1 MNRQE
6 TLEQEKNQIE
16 QKIKQSREQLVK
28 NLEEKKHFVLHQQ
41 IRKIQHHYELLK
53 RI

>member
-1 MNRQE
+1 MKLQE
-6 TLEQEKNQIE
+6 ALIQEKDQIE
-16 QKIKQSREQLVK
+16 QKIKKSREQLVK
-28 NLEEKKHFVLHQQ
+28 DLEEKRHFVLHQQ